1 MLQSAFPSQLF
12 IKAQARQ
19 SFSSLVAWHWSFL
32 LSKLPFPLPQSKF
45 ASCPTL
51 TLMIWT
57 TELSAS
63 QRIFATWFS
72 HTYSVKTY
80 GNEYNKQL
88 LDEVIVI
95 SGKIKV
101 EVTVI
106 SWAQDRYTYR
116 DLDYSGYHPTNLIII
131 LLYIV
136 LKQRTTNT
144 PSHGTDLTLLLEIMH
159 WVRNLQIS

>member
-72 HTYSVKTY
+72 HTYSVKTH

-101 EVTVI
+101 EGNCYQLSRRPIHLPRPCLFRISPNESKNHFIVHCFETNNDKYTVARNRFDLALGNHAL
-106 SWAQDRYTYR
+106 SAQ
-116 DLDYSGYHPTNLIII
+116 S
-131 LLYIV
+131 
-136 LKQRTTNT
+136 
-144 PSHGTDLTLLLEIMH
+144 TD
-159 WVRNLQIS
+159 